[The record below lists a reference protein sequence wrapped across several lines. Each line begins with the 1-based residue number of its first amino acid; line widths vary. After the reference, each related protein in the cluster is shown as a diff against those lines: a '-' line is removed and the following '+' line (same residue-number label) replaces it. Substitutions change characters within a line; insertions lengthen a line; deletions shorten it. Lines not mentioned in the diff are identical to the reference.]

1 MKKTKFSAVIA
12 MVLVLLTFR
21 CAVHAE
27 NACGNKLY
35 SIFTDE
41 FVNGYINPALI
52 GSAWMYPWNVKD
64 IPNIETAPEGE
75 RVCLLGMTKG
85 NEGDLIRAAVTG
97 GAYPCI
103 DVDDSALQFWFY
115 PIRNKPKL
123 SIGLMCAGLDSK
135 NELISSS
142 CAISIPLEK
151 YADFSD
157 TAVGKWQLVT
167 IPLAH
172 LRDYGVFDQFT
183 DTQMTKFDWYRIDG
197 FYCASVNPGYTQTT
211 HVAAFDDIKLIEYLD
226 EPKNIK
232 ITETAENGCFTWTL
246 PDDASGTVIYK
257 DGIEIERF
265 GVGDTKYAGDFGSYE
280 IQSYNDDGMY
290 SIKVPVEICPLQ
302 DLALNYSNTEGV
314 SGAKIITDG
323 DKSILLWNENG
334 ADYYYIVK
342 NGKVIAKSTG
352 NSVILDESENDGY
365 RVKISGKTTVGSP
378 VTVMLIDS
386 ANESPYFEQVVSD
399 NSGNFAFDF
408 IAEKNPD
415 DYQIVLNCS
424 GKVMKESVS
433 GRKTSDYKWT
443 SDGVSF
449 SFETYSAYG
458 VSAYKDGKL
467 TEPTSFENAEKQ
479 ISIADYMYVGN
490 NGEGNKNYQTKDF
503 QELNKIEKIAVT
515 IQNFAKCRNAVLMMA
530 VYDENNKLQK
540 CAERLVLLNPG
551 ENAYTIRADILPF
564 VSDSCTIKIMLWDTM
579 DNVKPIADKLVINTE
594 KQNIKTCTA
603 EILTEGYQ
611 TIKGWGLEGEMP
623 GVYGLKNWT
632 EAKDALYKDLGI
644 NITRMFLRAELLD
657 EEGKVMMCDKNEE
670 DVNYGTKIKEAVQQ
684 NRLDFSATDTA
695 CKYLKTTNEYGLY
708 DYMASLDAPKSMMT
722 QEKKVW
728 WCGDEKRYTLRD
740 DCVDLYCDVVVQ
752 ILKRVEANGIKR
764 PKALSLQNEPE
775 SGLGA
780 PTYLPEDYKK
790 TIIALRKSLDENGY
804 ADVMLVGPE
813 SACYASFWAS
823 VGDGFEAVDKEWA
836 DAMDAVAIHSYM
848 GGTEERRD
856 YRFKQFANVGTI
868 NENLKDKEKWQTE
881 FSISNMHDLKPS
893 KKHEMDAAQKEFQI
907 LSADVGWGG
916 CNVWMHW
923 LGYYPMYVPIED
935 RTTPVSY
942 APDENGEFIY
952 RTETLGYGRGG
963 KFFKNKTYDMLSMI
977 FNNAPAGSVVKR
989 VKLSGNCEGIK
1000 NECSYIADVVA
1011 FENGDT
1017 SIVAVLNDSE
1027 KDLRFNYEGMKGSVA
1042 ECYGILNGID
1052 SIQKTAETTV
1062 NDGKV
1067 ENIIIPADSIIL
1079 VKTK

>member
-1 MKKTKFSAVIA
+1 MKKNILSLGVLTVLITAFFQCIASASDS
-12 MVLVLLTFR
+12 
-21 CAVHAE
+21 H
-27 NACGNKLY
+27 GNEIY
-35 SIFTDE
+35 AIFKDDV
-41 FVNGYINPALI
+41 VNGYIDPTLVNSGWLY
-52 GSAWMYPWNVKD
+52 AWEKKYV
-64 IPNIETAPEGE
+64 PNMETVPEGE
-75 RVCLLGMTKG
+75 NVFLFSMVKG
-85 NEGDLIRAAVTG
+85 NEGEPIRTAVTG
-97 GAYPCI
+97 GAYPCV
-103 DVDDSALQFWFY
+103 DVDNSALQFWFY
-115 PIRNKPKL
+115 PIRNEQKI
-123 SIGLMCAGLDSK
+123 SIGLTCAGLDSENDMLVGK
-135 NELISSS
+135 S
-142 CAISIPLEK
+142 AVYIPLDD
-151 YADFSD
+151 YADCSD
-157 TAVGKWQLVT
+157 EATEKWQLVT

-183 DTQMTKFDWYRIDG
+183 DTQMTSFDWYRICG
-197 FYCASVNPGYTQTT
+197 FYCASVNPGYAKTT
-211 HVAAFDDIKLIEYLD
+211 YVAAFDDIKLIEYLD

-246 PDDASGTVIYK
+246 PDDATGTVIYK
-257 DGIEIERF
+257 DGIEIERL
-265 GVGDTKYAGDFGSYE
+265 GAGDTKYIGNFGSYE

-302 DLALNYSNTEGV
+302 DLALNYSNTDSV

-365 RVKISGKTTVGSP
+365 CVKISGKTTAGSP

-386 ANESPYFEQVVSD
+386 TNESPYFEQVVSD

-433 GRKTSDYKWT
+433 GKITSDYKWT
-443 SDGVSF
+443 SDGVSY

-458 VSAYKDGKL
+458 VCAYKDGEL
-467 TEPTSFENAEKQ
+467 SEPTSFKNAEKQ

-530 VYDENNKLQK
+530 VYDENNTLQK
-540 CAERLVLLNPG
+540 CTERSVLLNPG

-594 KQNIKTCTA
+594 KQNIKICTA
-603 EILTEGYQ
+603 VVLPEEYQ
-611 TIKGWGLEGEMP
+611 TVKGWGTEGEIP
-623 GVYGLKNWT
+623 GVYGLKNWK
-632 EAKDALYKDLGI
+632 EAKDALYRDLGI
-644 NITRMFLRAELLD
+644 NMTRMFFRTELKD
-657 EEGKVMMCDKNEE
+657 ENGDIIALNKENPVDVSVISNAINQGRFDFTSVDRSCVYLKTASEYGLTDYVASMEGPPKVMMEYKN
-670 DVNYGTKIKEAVQQ
+670 
-684 NRLDFSATDTA
+684 
-695 CKYLKTTNEYGLY
+695 
-708 DYMASLDAPKSMMT
+708 
-722 QEKKVW
+722 VW
-728 WCGDEKRYTLRD
+728 WSGLEKRFTLRE
-740 DCVDLYCDVVVQ
+740 DCVDLYCDTILQ
-752 ILKRVEANGIKR
+752 TLKRIETNGVKR

-775 SGLGA
+775 SGLGE

-790 TIIALRKSLDENGY
+790 TIVVLRKLLNENGY
-804 ADVMLVGPE
+804 GDVMLIGPE
-813 SACYASFWAS
+813 TSCYASLWAN
-823 VGDGFEAVDKEWA
+823 VGDAFSEVDKEWA
-836 DAMDAVAIHSYM
+836 DAMDVIAVHSYM

-916 CNVWMHW
+916 CSVWMHW
-923 LGYYPMYVPIED
+923 VGYYPMYSPIAD
-935 RTTPVSY
+935 RTTHVSY

-989 VKLSGNCEGIK
+989 VQLSGNCEGIK

-1052 SIQKTAETTV
+1052 SVQKIAETTV